1 MDDVDKKILNVLQ
14 TNSRTSYHKLA
25 KMFKMAANTVH
36 NRVKN
41 MEKKG
46 YIKTYSAILDMEKIG
61 FNSSAVIGLTV
72 EPLKMKEIAR
82 KIALYNNVQLVAI
95 TSGDHDLILQAYAED
110 EKALWR
116 FINEKIK
123 PIDGVLS
130 HMDVSSFLEVYKNT
144 HLILFKSIE
153 KKSHVK

>member
-1 MDDVDKKILNVLQ
+1 
-14 TNSRTSYHKLA
+14 
-25 KMFKMAANTVH
+25 
-36 NRVKN
+36 
-41 MEKKG
+41 
-46 YIKTYSAILDMEKIG
+46 
-61 FNSSAVIGLTV
+61 VIGLAV

-95 TSGDHDLILQAYAED
+95 TSGDHDLIVQAYAED

-123 PIDGVLS
+123 LIDGVLS